1 MKKLVTITGG
11 TGGWGVLEGLKN
23 YDLDLRSIVS
33 MADNGGRTGQLRD
46 RFGVLPAGDLRRC
59 LAALA
64 ETENGHNYLR
74 ELFLYDLKN
83 HPGDLGEE
91 CLGDLVQYALK
102 EKYPD
107 EIYGVWAK
115 MVSLDPDA
123 ADLFDFKFGG
133 QMPVADHSLGNLI
146 INAAELKYGNMAEG
160 IKKLSKLLKLK
171 GRVYPV
177 SLEDYHLA
185 ADLEDGSIIIGETNI
200 DRPNGERAPIH
211 KIKLGKLEGDT
222 FKESRV
228 EVYKKS
234 AESIERADLIIIGPG
249 DLYTSILP
257 SLLVEGVTK
266 AIRDG
271 GAKIVGVCN
280 LMTKHGETD
289 EYKASD
295 FKSKL
300 ESYLGQPLDYFICN
314 QNSLTPTVLDY
325 YAREQRQYAVEA
337 DLPINSKGLILGHFV
352 SDEELKEGHIRHDP
366 YKLAKELIQIA
377 DNI

>member
-33 MADNGGRTGQLRD
+33 MADNGGRTGKLRD

-83 HPGDLGEE
+83 HPGDLAEE

-102 EKYPD
+102 EKYPG
-107 EIYGVWAK
+107 EAYGVWAK
-115 MVSLDPDA
+115 MVSLDPEA
-123 ADLFDFKFGG
+123 ADLFDFKFWGR
-133 QMPVADHSLGNLI
+133 MPVADHSLGNLI

-185 ADLEDGSIIIGETNI
+185 ADLEDGSIIVGETSI
-200 DRPNGERAPIH
+200 DCPTGERAPINE
-211 KIKLGKLEGDT
+211 IKLGKLDEDVFGECD
-222 FKESRV
+222 V
-228 EVYKKS
+228 VVYEKS

-257 SLLVEGVTK
+257 SLLVKGVVE
-266 AIRDG
+266 AIKVG
-271 GAKIVGVCN
+271 GAKVVGVCN
-280 LMTKHGETD
+280 LMTKYGETD
-289 EYKASD
+289 GYKASD
-295 FKSKL
+295 FRGKL
-300 ESYLGQPLDYFICN
+300 ESYLGRPVDYFICN
-314 QNSLTPTVLDY
+314 QNSLTPTVLDS
-325 YAREQRQYAVEA
+325 YAEEQKQYAVEV
-337 DLPINSKGLILGHFV
+337 DLPANSKGLIQGQFV
-352 SDEELKEGHIRHDP
+352 SEEELKEGHIRHDP
-366 YKLAKELIQIA
+366 YKLAQELMQIA
-377 DNI
+377 NNI